1 MCRERSRPAAPK
13 LTWLLTFVVLILLY
27 LPIAVML
34 MGSVTDKSDG
44 TVSLTFY
51 WILQVLKDPLL
62 MDALRNSLIVAV
74 VASALATSLGTLGA
88 LVLHSHSKRMK
99 LAMNV
104 LSIISLV
111 FPEIVFA
118 LSLLSLF
125 FILQFELGLTTVI
138 IAHVSFSISYVM
150 MTVGARLASFDPGI
164 EDAARD
170 LGASEYQIVT
180 TVVLP
185 LLKPA
190 IFGGFVLSF
199 LLSFDDFLITYF
211 VNGVGTDTLPMK
223 LYSAMKM
230 GMSPKLNALSSLMFV
245 MTFVA
250 LIFFFR
256 SSAFRVLFEGQRRT
270 HGTDNDAT
278 DDKKQPGQ

>member
-1 MCRERSRPAAPK
+1 MSRERSRPAAPRV
-13 LTWLLTFVVLILLY
+13 TWLLTILVLLLLY

-34 MGSVTDKSDG
+34 AGSVTEKFDG
-44 TVSLTFY
+44 AVTFTLR
-51 WILQVLKDPLL
+51 WVLQVVEDPML
-62 MDALRNSLIVAV
+62 MDALRNSVIVAV

-88 LVLHSHSKRMK
+88 LVLHSRSKRMK

-245 MTFVA
+245 MTFVT
-250 LIFFFR
+250 LILFFR
-256 SSAFRVLFEGQRRT
+256 SSAFRVLFEGQRRN
-270 HGTDNDAT
+270 HGTDNDGASKT
-278 DDKKQPGQ
+278 EQG

>member
-1 MCRERSRPAAPK
+1 MSRERSRPKAPA
-13 LTWLLTFVVLILLY
+13 LTWLLTILVLLLLY

-34 MGSVTDKSDG
+34 MGSVTEKHPNHL
-44 TVSLTFY
+44 SLTLR
-51 WILQVLKDPLL
+51 WILEVINDPLL

-88 LVLHSHSKRMK
+88 LVLHSKSKRMK

-125 FILQFELGLTTVI
+125 FILQFELGLNTVI

-170 LGASEYQIVT
+170 LGASEYQVIT

-190 IFGGFVLSF
+190 IFGGFILSF

-230 GMSPKLNALSSLMFV
+230 GISPKLNALSSLMFV

-256 SSAFRVLFEGQRRT
+256 SSAFRVLFEGQRRN
-270 HGTDNDAT
+270 HGEDNER
-278 DDKKQPGQ
+278 QQGQ

>member
-1 MCRERSRPAAPK
+1 MSSPERRRPSAPIS
-13 LTWLLTFVVLILLY
+13 TWVLVLVILLLLY
-27 LPIAVML
+27 MPIAVML
-34 MGSVTDKSDG
+34 MGSVTEKPQDG
-44 TVSLTFY
+44 HLMLTMR
-51 WILQVLKDPLL
+51 WVLEVINDPLL

-74 VASALATSLGTLGA
+74 VASALSTVLGTLGA
-88 LVLHSHSKRMK
+88 LVLYSKSNRMK
-99 LAMNV
+99 LAMRI
-104 LSIISLV
+104 LSIVSLV

-150 MTVGARLASFDPGI
+150 MTVGARLSSFDPGI

-170 LGASEYQIVT
+170 LGASEYQVVT

-190 IFGGFVLSF
+190 LFGGFILSF

-230 GMSPKLNALSSLMFV
+230 GISPKLNALSSLMFV

-256 SSAFRVLFEGQRRT
+256 SSAFRVLFEGQRRS
-270 HGTDNDAT
+270 HESGIQP
-278 DDKKQPGQ
+278 DKQ

>member
-1 MCRERSRPAAPK
+1 MSPERRRPSAPAI
-13 LTWLLTFVVLILLY
+13 TWVLVLVILVLLY

-34 MGSVTDKSDG
+34 LGSVTEKIEGRLTLTLRWVLEVMSD
-44 TVSLTFY
+44 
-51 WILQVLKDPLL
+51 PML
-62 MDALRNSLIVAV
+62 MEALRNSLIVAF
-74 VASALATSLGTLGA
+74 VASFIATALGTLGA
-88 LVLHSHSKRMK
+88 LVLHSQSKRMK

-104 LSIISLV
+104 LSIVSLV

-150 MTVGARLASFDPGI
+150 MTVSARLASFDPGI

-170 LGASEYQIVT
+170 LGASEYQVVR

-190 IFGGFVLSF
+190 LFGGFILSF

-211 VNGVGTDTLPMK
+211 VNGVGTDTLPVK

-230 GMSPKLNALSSLMFV
+230 GVSPKLNALSSLMFV

-256 SSAFRVLFEGQRRT
+256 SSAFRVLFEGQRRN
-270 HGTDNDAT
+270 HDEGKDS
-278 DDKKQPGQ
+278 